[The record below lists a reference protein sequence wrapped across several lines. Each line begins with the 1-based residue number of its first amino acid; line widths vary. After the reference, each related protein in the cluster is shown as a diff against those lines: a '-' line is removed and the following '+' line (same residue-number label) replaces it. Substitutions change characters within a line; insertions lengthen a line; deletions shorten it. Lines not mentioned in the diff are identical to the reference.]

1 MIYGPEAFNWSD
13 QMYVE
18 VVGTHGG
25 RPCRVR
31 APLRVPAYFEV
42 SLVYIATF
50 KGTLHYLNA
59 SYQFIFIKFFQFPFR
74 QTLLALRRWKQNQHH
89 VPDRPNCQRMF
100 CPGYCR
106 DSLSPQ

>member
-50 KGTLHYLNA
+50 KGTLHYLDA
-59 SYQFIFIKFFQFPFR
+59 SYQFIYNIFSISFQTNTP
-74 QTLLALRRWKQNQHH
+74 
-89 VPDRPNCQRMF
+89 C
-100 CPGYCR
+100 
-106 DSLSPQ
+106 SPAVETKPAPCA